1 MHRAPCEAATRE
13 EAEGRAARVST
24 VCLVPTQT
32 MNLGILSK
40 YNRILRTSTG
50 LSARINV
57 TRGTAAQWCSR
68 RRLISAGIGGSRA
81 LGVSSRAVSRPFAR
95 PTCASQARGA
105 RPGRPIHHGRHEMG
119 VGWSARMQA
128 RGRHGARRFG
138 GTAQQPRIS
147 PLGAVSPL
155 GARPGRPQE
164 GFPSTLMGCF
174 PAQGSHAGGEC
185 SCTPCRR
192 CSRSSRRCE
201 IAFWFSI
208 WYLLVVMRRA
218 PLPTLLGLFVHDD
231 P

>member
-1 MHRAPCEAATRE
+1 
-13 EAEGRAARVST
+13 
-24 VCLVPTQT
+24 
-32 MNLGILSK
+32 MNLGMLSK
-40 YNRILRTSTG
+40 YNRILHTSTG

-57 TRGTAAQWCSR
+57 TRGAAAQWCSR
-68 RRLISAGIGGSRA
+68 RRLISAGIGDSRA
-81 LGVSSRAVSRPFAR
+81 LGASSRAVSRPFAR
-95 PTCASQARGA
+95 PTRSSQARCA
-105 RPGRPIHHGRHEMG
+105 RPD
-119 VGWSARMQA
+119 
-128 RGRHGARRFG
+128 
-138 GTAQQPRIS
+138 
-147 PLGAVSPL
+147 
-155 GARPGRPQE
+155 RPQE

-208 WYLLVVMRRA
+208 WYLLVVLRRA